1 LEKLRSRW
9 SVIKRAQ
16 DGVTLV
22 EVLVGVAITGMISTV
37 VGSLLFAT
45 MTSSRRLQDQTDMY
59 ESLRL
64 PAAMLTQDARFARTA
79 DCGWDYLKFYTSAS
93 PTDYI
98 EYHFASWGGV
108 ADPVNVHRWVVQ
120 GGVMQRDDI
129 VGWNLVQPDFSH
141 ATDATEFGCDT
152 RATSRWASIRFVKTA
167 LPGQTVNTQLSTM
180 AFLRSN

>member
-1 LEKLRSRW
+1 LEKFRSRW
-9 SVIKRAQ
+9 LTIKRAQ

-37 VGSLLFAT
+37 VGSLLLAT
-45 MTSSRRLQDQTDMY
+45 MTSSRRLQVQTDMY

-79 DCGWDYLKFYTSAS
+79 ACDWDYLKLYTSAS

-108 ADPVNVHRWVVQ
+108 ADPANLHRWVVQ

-129 VGWNLVQPDFSH
+129 VGWNLVPPDFTH
-141 ATDATEFGCDT
+141 ATDATWYDCG
-152 RATSRWASIRFVKTA
+152 TSPTNRWATIHLVKSA
-167 LPGQTVNTQLSTM
+167 LQGQSNNSSLDAK
-180 AFLRSN
+180 AFLRGT